1 MLNALKIKWLQL
13 INAIVSQDPI
23 ESMANALNALKTAFL
38 TKEQDFANAKKVLY
52 YREGD
57 ALEAIPASEITKF
70 AQLMGDVF
78 AWVDMWEIAKI
89 SVF

>member
-1 MLNALKIKWLQL
+1 M
-13 INAIVSQDPI
+13 V
-23 ESMANALNALKTAFL
+23 NALNALKTAFS
-38 TKEQDFANAKKVLY
+38 TKEQDFANAKKVSY

-78 AWVDMWEIAKI
+78 A
-89 SVF
+89 